1 MSEST
6 TYNQLTLFA
15 EDSLASLTVWP
26 GSDEAR
32 QMTATSGRNI
42 AALLPNSDPLTSL
55 VKMCLVS
62 EQLFSTLCYL
72 TWKTLTTPGNR
83 LLFQLAPSMPPTE
96 EIGFLLWPTPFGT
109 IGGRSLPQ
117 GSEIKGRTTPTA
129 YKNGKKYQVDLGQA
143 VKRGLLPT
151 PKATDGSKGSRTAAG
166 ALKELERGKNKDL
179 GMVAALWPTPTA
191 STGGPE
197 PEGKTGRKLVTKVGG
212 ALNPQWVEWL
222 MGFPVGWTDLEA
234 SETP

>member
-1 MSEST
+1 MSENT

-32 QMTATSGRNI
+32 KMTVTSGQNI
-42 AALLPNSDPLTSL
+42 AALLPNLDPLTSL
-55 VKMCLVS
+55 ARMCLES
-62 EQLFSTLCYL
+62 NQLFSTRCYL

-96 EIGFLLWPTPFGT
+96 ETECSLWPTPTASTGGPEPEGKTGRKLAT
-109 IGGRSLPQ
+109 I
-117 GSEIKGRTTPTA
+117 
-129 YKNGKKYQVDLGQA
+129 
-143 VKRGLLPT
+143 VKLFPT

-166 ALKELERGKNKDL
+166 ALKELERGKNKDF
-179 GMVAALWPTPTA
+179 GMVAALWPTPRARDWKGQTQRGQYA
-191 STGGPE
+191 PGDGLCNALNVTGGS
-197 PEGKTGRKLVTKVGG
+197 
-212 ALNPQWVEWL
+212 LNPEWVEWL
-222 MGFPVGWTDLEA
+222 MGFPIGWTDLEA